1 MIENSPLSKSTVI
14 IGTGKII
21 KVAVAGKIKIAAI
34 FSAWLTTL
42 CNSDELSNWIFSDN
56 FGKSTLPKATPTTP
70 RGS

>member
-21 KVAVAGKIKIAAI
+21 KAAVAGKIKIAAI

-42 CNSDELSNWIFSDN
+42 CNSDELSNGIFSITTTLYRN
-56 FGKSTLPKATPTTP
+56 FNRISFIFHY
-70 RGS
+70 